1 MNPVTR
7 REALWRL
14 SSASSV
20 LLLGATPGRAAEV
33 APRQTRMGLVT
44 YAFGIHQKN
53 KWAGRHEGLVPA
65 LALLEEAHRLGAAG
79 IQVEI
84 GATPADATMATE
96 LRRRAESYQMYL
108 EATFSPPKGTEDVER
123 FGGAVR
129 NAQAAGATLARG
141 VIMPGRR
148 YEEFKSLDQFRA
160 AQQAGRH
167 SLELAA
173 PILAKNNFKFAIEN
187 HKDERIEEKIETLR
201 RVGSE
206 HIGLCVDVG
215 NSFTLLEDPLEV
227 ARAYAPYAF
236 TAHFKDQAVR
246 PAPDGFWFADV
257 ALGQGFLDL
266 PSLVSTLHQ
275 AKPGLHLNLEVIT
288 RDPLRVPVLT
298 EDFWVTLPEVPARAL
313 ARTLN
318 TVRAHASPTAFQMIS
333 SLSPD
338 QQMAAELANVERSFA
353 FARDR
358 LGLA

>member
-1 MNPVTR
+1 M
-7 REALWRL
+7 
-14 SSASSV
+14 
-20 LLLGATPGRAAEV
+20 
-33 APRQTRMGLVT
+33 T

-53 KWAGRHEGLVPA
+53 KWAGRHQELAPP

-84 GATPADATMATE
+84 GATPEDATTAAE
-96 LRRRAESYQMYL
+96 LRRRAESFRMYV
-108 EATFSPPKGTEDVER
+108 EATFGPPKSQEDVER
-123 FGGAVR
+123 FERSVQ
-129 NAQAAGATLARG
+129 NAQTAGATLARG

-160 AQQAGRH
+160 AQQSGRH

-173 PILAKNNFKFAIEN
+173 PILARNNFKFAIEN

-227 ARAYAPYAF
+227 ARAYAPYTF

-246 PAPDGFWFADV
+246 LAPDGFWFADV
-257 ALGQGFLDL
+257 SLGEGFLDL
-266 PSLVSTLHQ
+266 ASLVRTLHQ

-298 EDFWVTLPEVPARAL
+298 DDFWVTLPDVPARAL
-313 ARTLN
+313 AHTLN
-318 TVRAHASPTAFQMIS
+318 TVQAHSSPAAFQMIS

-338 QQMAAELANVERSFA
+338 QQMAAEFANVERSFA